1 MKVGNYAFVKNYYND
16 LGIGKIRNMHTNGFY
31 EKQVEIV
38 FANSVHS
45 VNISSV
51 VSSANLN
58 YLKEL
63 YENEYMKEV

>member
-1 MKVGNYAFVKNYYND
+1 MKIGDYAFVKNYYDD
-16 LGIGKIRNMHTNGFY
+16 LGIGKIRNIHTNGFY

-51 VSSANLN
+51 VSNSDID
-58 YLKEL
+58 YLKKL
-63 YENEYMKEV
+63 YKNEYDKEV

>member
-51 VSSANLN
+51 VSSDNLN